1 MKNVSIG
8 SNSGPY
14 FPPFELNTKRY
25 SPHLSVFSPK
35 SACGKIQTRK
45 TPNTDTFHS
54 LLKCHGWVYLLIQFN
69 KNFTLLQHKFN
80 VPTLKNST
88 NQNEMQNMK
97 LSFYC
102 FCGNSII
109 CSFAAYGGVHSSVS
123 IITFLTSFFS
133 CYAIN
138 FYWKICKHVCMRL
151 KLHLSV
157 CWLQDITIELKSV
170 ESGLW
175 YC

>member
-1 MKNVSIG
+1 MLTAS
-8 SNSGPY
+8 
-14 FPPFELNTKRY
+14 LR
-25 SPHLSVFSPK
+25 
-35 SACGKIQTRK
+35 IQSEVRMRE
-45 TPNTDTFHS
+45 NTDQNNSEYRHISCGDS

-88 NQNEMQNMK
+88 NQNQMQNMK

-102 FCGNSII
+102 FYGNSII
-109 CSFAAYGGVHSSVS
+109 CSFAAYRGVHSSVS
-123 IITFLTSFFS
+123 IITFLTRFFS

-170 ESGLW
+170 QSGLW